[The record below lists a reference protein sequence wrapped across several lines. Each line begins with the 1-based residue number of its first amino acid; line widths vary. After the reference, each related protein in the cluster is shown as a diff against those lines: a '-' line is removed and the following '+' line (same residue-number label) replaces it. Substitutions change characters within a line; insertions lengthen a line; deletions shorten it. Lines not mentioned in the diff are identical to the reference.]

1 MRETFQ
7 YLLLGLLLIAAV
19 GSACV
24 PLQCLRCNLTDL
36 TQPGNISGHQP
47 WNASCIQD
55 DLYANISSKFKKD
68 LKVSSNRNE
77 TEIDEG
83 KDIQLNCVHDLEKL
97 VSLSGWKKDGEEIL
111 KKQNKTTLSLNKALA
126 HMSGKYSCYVKSP
139 CGDLESEPH
148 DLKIK
153 NNSMILLLVCGISA
167 LALVVTMG
175 LVLKYKLKRD
185 SAKHKERL
193 EMRNQAARSGGPNP
207 IGPRV

>member
-1 MRETFQ
+1 MRETLQ
-7 YLLLGLLLIAAV
+7 YLLLGLFLIAAV

-24 PLQCLRCNLTDL
+24 PFQCLRCNLTDL
-36 TQPGNISGHQP
+36 TLPGNISVQGLR
-47 WNASCIQD
+47 NASCIQD
-55 DLYANISSKFKKD
+55 DLYANISSKCKKD

-83 KDIQLNCVHDLEKL
+83 KAINLKCVHDLKKL
-97 VSLSGWKKDGEEIL
+97 VSLSGWKKDGEEIS
-111 KKQNKTTLSLNKALA
+111 KEKNKTTFRLKKALA
-126 HMSGKYSCYVKSP
+126 HKSGKYSCYVESS
-139 CGDLESEPH
+139 CGYLESEPH

-153 NNSMILLLVCGISA
+153 NNSQILLIVCGISA
-167 LALVVTMG
+167 LVLVVTMG

-185 SAKHKERL
+185 SAKHKERM